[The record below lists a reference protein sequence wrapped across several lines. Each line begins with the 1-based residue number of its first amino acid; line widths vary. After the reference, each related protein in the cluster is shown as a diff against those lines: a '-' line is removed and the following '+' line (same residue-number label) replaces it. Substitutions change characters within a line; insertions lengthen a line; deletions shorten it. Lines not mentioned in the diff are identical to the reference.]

1 LCASFQFLDHSFIFT
16 DQIVPYTNL
25 CASCGSHVSGIKLML
40 GALSEQVFPMLGVF
54 YSVVGLLQL
63 VLDNWLA
70 PKERKLTASLD
81 RVGLSFL

>member
-1 LCASFQFLDHSFIFT
+1 MPL
-16 DQIVPYTNL
+16 V
-25 CASCGSHVSGIKLML
+25 GSGIKLML